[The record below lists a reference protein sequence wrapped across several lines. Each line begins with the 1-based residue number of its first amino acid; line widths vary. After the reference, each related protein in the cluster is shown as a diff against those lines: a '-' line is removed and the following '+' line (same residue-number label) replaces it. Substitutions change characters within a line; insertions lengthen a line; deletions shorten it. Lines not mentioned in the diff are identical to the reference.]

1 MAGNIVSRLD
11 GTPLQ
16 GLPLDQVQ
24 DKLRGPSGSKVELT
38 ITRKGQ
44 DRPIDITIVREP
56 IRLRP
61 LLRVQ
66 AEGGSLS
73 VEAIGGRQVF
83 EFRRAKPL
91 AVIPY
96 SGTEFYVA
104 GRYHTRIGFTED
116 STGKVS
122 GAVLNPGRWQQKGVK
137 ID

>member
-1 MAGNIVSRLD
+1 M
-11 GTPLQ
+11 
-16 GLPLDQVQ
+16 
-24 DKLRGPSGSKVELT
+24 RGPSGSKAELT

-56 IRLRP
+56 IRLRS
-61 LLRVQ
+61 LLRVRVQ
-66 AEGGSLS
+66 GDGLV

-83 EFRRAKPL
+83 EFQRAKPL
-91 AVIPY
+91 VVIPY
-96 SGTEFYVA
+96 SGTEFYVD
-104 GRYHTRIGFTED
+104 GRYHTRIAFTED